1 MSDKKTIIGEE
12 MVEAKLKETSSKL
25 NISLDELIDRYIRRG
40 LFSDDYYVPKE
51 FSREELIELSKRDIE
66 KDKRRGFFPQKH
78 DFSVFVDL
86 FNKSDD

>member
-1 MSDKKTIIGEE
+1 M
-12 MVEAKLKETSSKL
+12 
-25 NISLDELIDRYIRRG
+25 
-40 LFSDDYYVPKE
+40 FSDDYYVPKE

-66 KDKRRGFFPQKH
+66 KDKRRGIFPQKH